1 MTTNNA
7 TANAPVRQK
16 TTTSKRKQ
24 AVAGETHDT
33 IAAQT
38 AAFLKSGGS
47 INKVKSGV
55 SGQQKLTGPR
65 HISLN

>member
-1 MTTNNA
+1 MTT
-7 TANAPVRQK
+7 TAPERQK
-16 TTTSKRKQ
+16 NTNSKRKQ
-24 AVAGETHDT
+24 AVSGETHES

-38 AAFLKSGGS
+38 AAFLKNGGKIDKIQSG
-47 INKVKSGV
+47 I